1 MMADDTPP
9 WFIKTTHTAPK
20 PMSIHAFKMALL
32 QKRLAVGSA
41 ADEDAPMI
49 KAELNATS
57 NKRMQKEL
65 MEKYANAAEDA
76 EDTKEAAVR
85 AREKSEQLR
94 REYKD
99 EKDAIRQKGTRE
111 QETRAKALQD
121 REAKRAEQ
129 KRKLQESVSSL
140 ETKRTKNLLSLKQVL
155 NDHKEA
161 KRSLEDAPPAM

>member
-32 QKRLAVGSA
+32 RKRLAVSA
-41 ADEDAPMI
+41 SDEDAPMI
-49 KAELNATS
+49 KAELNAAS

-76 EDTKEAAVR
+76 VETKEAAVQ
-85 AREKSEQLR
+85 ARERSEQLR

-99 EKDAIRQKGTRE
+99 EKDAIRQKGARE

-121 REAKRAEQ
+121 REANRAEQ

-161 KRSLEDAPPAM
+161 KRSLEDAPPAI

>member
-1 MMADDTPP
+1 MMTDDTPP

-32 QKRLAVGSA
+32 RKRLAVSA
-41 ADEDAPMI
+41 SDEDAPMI
-49 KAELNATS
+49 KAELNAAS

-65 MEKYANAAEDA
+65 MEKYANAAEDVV
-76 EDTKEAAVR
+76 ETKEAAVQ
-85 AREKSEQLR
+85 ARVR

-99 EKDAIRQKGTRE
+99 EKDAIRQKGARE

-161 KRSLEDAPPAM
+161 KRSLEDAPPAI

>member
-9 WFIKTTHTAPK
+9 WFVKTTHTAAK
-20 PMSIHAFKMALL
+20 PMSIHAFRMALL
-32 QKRLAVGSA
+32 QKRLAVTA
-41 ADEDAPMI
+41 ENEDVPMI
-49 KAELNATS
+49 KAELNAAS

-65 MEKYANAAEDA
+65 TQKYAEAAEDA
-76 EDTKEAAVR
+76 EDTKEAAER
-85 AREKSEQLR
+85 ARQKKEQLK
-94 REYKD
+94 REYKED
-99 EKDAIRQKGTRE
+99 KDAIRQKGSRA

-161 KRSLEDAPPAM
+161 KKSLEEAPH

>member
-32 QKRLAVGSA
+32 QKRLAVTA

-57 NKRMQKEL
+57 NKRMQRSRWRS
-65 MEKYANAAEDA
+65 
-76 EDTKEAAVR
+76 TPTRRRTRRTRRRRR
-85 AREKSEQLR
+85 ASEGEIEQLR

-99 EKDAIRQKGTRE
+99 EKDAIRTEGRE

-155 NDHKEA
+155 NDHRRRRGA
-161 KRSLEDAPPAM
+161 SRTRAAI

>member
-9 WFIKTTHTAPK
+9 WFVKTTHTAAK
-20 PMSIHAFKMALL
+20 PMCIHAFRMALL
-32 QKRLAVGSA
+32 QKRLAVTA
-41 ADEDAPMI
+41 ENEDVPMI
-49 KAELNATS
+49 KAELNAAS

-65 MEKYANAAEDA
+65 TQKYAEAAEDA
-76 EDTKEAAVR
+76 EDTKEAAER
-85 AREKSEQLR
+85 ARQKKEQLK
-94 REYKD
+94 REYKED
-99 EKDAIRQKGTRE
+99 KDAIRQKGSRE

-161 KRSLEDAPPAM
+161 KKSLEDAPH

>member
-32 QKRLAVGSA
+32 RKRLAVSA
-41 ADEDAPMI
+41 SDEDAPMI
-49 KAELNATS
+49 KAELNAAS

-76 EDTKEAAVR
+76 KDTKEAAVR

-99 EKDAIRQKGTRE
+99 EKDAIRQKGARE

-161 KRSLEDAPPAM
+161 KRSLEDAPPAI